1 MAYKNILVQVDTK
14 SGSAARL
21 EAAANTAARFN
32 ASLTGMF
39 LKSASL
45 ASDLADDLSAETV
58 KKIQDERE
66 ANSLKNLKAAKKAFE
81 EASKGVAKTYWLEFV
96 GDSDQKIIEATRCFD
111 LVVFQSIAGVEAG
124 RNTILAEQIAMGSGG
139 PVLVL
144 PVGGYKPRLGNKVM
158 VAYRDSRE
166 AARALNDAWPFLA
179 EASEVHFVLAGKDAE
194 DKLDPL
200 LVRNL
205 EEHGVKNVKVIVNK
219 ADDASTGEVIRRHID
234 MIGADM
240 VVLGLYGHSRVQ
252 EYLMGGVSRYFMTE
266 LHCPL
271 LVSH

>member
-1 MAYKNILVQVDTK
+1 MAYRNILVQVDTK

-21 EAAANTAARFN
+21 EAAANTATRFK

-39 LKSASL
+39 LRSAAL
-45 ASDLADDLSAETV
+45 PADITGDLSAETM
-58 KKIQDERE
+58 KQIEDERE
-66 ANSLKNLKAAKKAFE
+66 AASLKNLKAAKAAFE
-81 EASKGVAKTYWLEFV
+81 AASKGLKTYWLEFV
-96 GDSDQKIIEATRCFD
+96 GDSDQKIIEATRNFD

-144 PVGGYKPRLGNKVM
+144 PVGGFKPRLGNKIII
-158 VAYRDSRE
+158 AYKDSRE
-166 AARALNDAWPFLA
+166 AARALNDSWPFLQ
-179 EASEVHFVLAGKDAE
+179 EAQEVTFVLAGKDAE

-205 EEHGVKNVKVIVNK
+205 DEHGVKNVKVIVNR
-219 ADDASTGEVIRRHID
+219 ADDAPTGEVIRRHID

-252 EYLMGGVSRYFMTE
+252 EYIFGGVSRNFMTE